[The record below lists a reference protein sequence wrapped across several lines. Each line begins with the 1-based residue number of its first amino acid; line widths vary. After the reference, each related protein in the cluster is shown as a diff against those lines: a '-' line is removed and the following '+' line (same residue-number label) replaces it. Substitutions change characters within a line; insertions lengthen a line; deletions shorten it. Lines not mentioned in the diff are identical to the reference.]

1 MPKWSGGGR
10 LSGEQHPGKEQK
22 GKNDAEEVERVLC
35 IFAISPWWW
44 FRFTMDSRVVVVV
57 SCYRT
62 FFNTTCLLLCV
73 CSCAQNTKHQTK
85 VILGLRRLARFAW
98 LTSGSGR

>member
-57 SCYRT
+57 SCYHGRHIAAST
-62 FFNTTCLLLCV
+62 IVIQGQERETPLNFFSDQSV
-73 CSCAQNTKHQTK
+73 QRG
-85 VILGLRRLARFAW
+85 GLE
-98 LTSGSGR
+98 